1 MRRFIYLAILV
12 VACATGCAKE
22 YEPPAESIPVITPS
36 TRGGGG
42 GGAGAVPGE
51 SPKESGG
58 DKAAGGKKG
67 GAVAP

>member
-42 GGAGAVPGE
+42 GGGAGAVRGE
-51 SPKESGG
+51 STKESGD
-58 DKAAGGKKG
+58 DKAAAEKKG
-67 GAVAP
+67 GP